1 MPGTTEPNNFLY
13 TPRPDLTGIGVLL
26 FAATWLLVIGL
37 LNLFYAISVIAGSEI
52 FITTA
57 GWLVGDARPWGW
69 LMLIIALVQL
79 VAAGGIFAG
88 RRWALWIAVLSVFG
102 THRCRNHVSLGLD
115 PVGDLAARPRRHGAG
130 QPGDPDG
137 GARDELI
144 ASAPGQPKAGRK
156 LGIL

>member
-1 MPGTTEPNNFLY
+1 MPGTTQPNNFLY

-69 LMLIIALVQL
+69 LMLIVALVQL
-79 VAAGGIFAG
+79 VAAGGIVAG

-102 THRCRNHVSLGLD
+102 HIAAAIMFLSDSTLLGILLLGLD
-115 PVGDLAARPRRHGAG
+115 VTVLGSLA
-130 QPGDPDG
+130 
-137 GARDELI
+137 
-144 ASAPGQPKAGRK
+144 
-156 LGIL
+156 ILMEERATS

>member
-1 MPGTTEPNNFLY
+1 MAGTTQPNNFLY

-69 LMLIIALVQL
+69 LMLIVALVQL

-102 THRCRNHVSLGLD
+102 HIAAAIMFLSDSTLLGILLLGLD
-115 PVGDLAARPRRHGAG
+115 VTVLGSLA
-130 QPGDPDG
+130 
-137 GARDELI
+137 
-144 ASAPGQPKAGRK
+144 
-156 LGIL
+156 ILMEERATS

>member
-1 MPGTTEPNNFLY
+1 MRWSDSLRTDARATAEPNNFRY
-13 TPRPDLTGIGVLL
+13 TPRPDLTGVGVLL

-69 LMLIIALVQL
+69 LMLIVALLQL

-88 RRWALWIAVLSVFG
+88 RRWALGSRSSPSSRTSLS
-102 THRCRNHVSLGLD
+102 HHVSLGLD
-115 PVGDLAARPRRHGAG
+115 PVGDFAARP
-130 QPGDPDG
+130 
-137 GARDELI
+137 
-144 ASAPGQPKAGRK
+144 
-156 LGIL
+156 